1 MGTQKKH
8 LNETG
13 LLSTQNTFLNWWI
26 RKYSQFSVKIFVNHH
41 HHHHHVLNWQHFL
54 SSKRL
59 KGVAGPGFQLLIQRC
74 QTLRNIRTL
83 YMIFWEICNV
93 VNMLQD
99 KLQYRLV
106 RYPPPPFKRHSWGL
120 ITASS
125 IIFPGLYLA
134 SVMAKNFYNLIVCI
148 SQLFLPLKSILIVW
162 RMGFQDLNLFT
173 RYSNVFPIN
182 HAQTSQNLI
191 LLPLIRDSYQCM
203 YNFPHISVQVRATP
217 IVLSGTILKSFFT
230 RIFISEIVMWK
241 LALKFDTIPHK
252 IVMAGISADN
262 EPVFPNN
269 KEK

>member
-1 MGTQKKH
+1 
-8 LNETG
+8 
-13 LLSTQNTFLNWWI
+13 
-26 RKYSQFSVKIFVNHH
+26 
-41 HHHHHVLNWQHFL
+41 
-54 SSKRL
+54 
-59 KGVAGPGFQLLIQRC
+59 
-74 QTLRNIRTL
+74 
-83 YMIFWEICNV
+83 
-93 VNMLQD
+93 
-99 KLQYRLV
+99 
-106 RYPPPPFKRHSWGL
+106 
-120 ITASS
+120 
-125 IIFPGLYLA
+125 
-134 SVMAKNFYNLIVCI
+134 
-148 SQLFLPLKSILIVW
+148 
-162 RMGFQDLNLFT
+162 MGFQDLNLFT